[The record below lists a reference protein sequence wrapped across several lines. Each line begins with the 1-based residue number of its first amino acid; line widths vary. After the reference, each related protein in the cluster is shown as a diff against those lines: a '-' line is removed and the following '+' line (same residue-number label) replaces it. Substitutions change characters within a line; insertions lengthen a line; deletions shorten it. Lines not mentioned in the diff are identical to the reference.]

1 MTEPKPPADN
11 SEIIEGVAVEKQDDG
26 KTAGGRARRRQAK
39 KAASTDMPK
48 DEPDGTAQEQAA
60 PDAGPAAATAT
71 ATATGSAPSTRMPM
85 MLAICLAAAAL
96 VLALASLGLQY
107 WRAGTM
113 ETALR
118 AEIGSLSAGLEAA
131 TADAAAARLDSAN
144 IEAALADL
152 VASLPPDLPP
162 DLSGDLADLAARQD
176 ALESGLA
183 AVETARPAPLVAA
196 GDSGLFLAQSGM
208 SIAAAMI
215 NDSRVG
221 DDPSRWLA
229 TLSEL
234 RAAGLVVGDL
244 DALRQ
249 AMSPL
254 PSTHDGLIAAAG
266 ELIDP
271 LRQDAG
277 RDGDNGWWS
286 AATGKLSDFVTLRRQ
301 GDPATADGAARAN
314 APLLAFER
322 AVASGRLAEAVATS
336 ALLTTDLPALG
347 DWQAAAERRLALDD
361 ALASLASD
369 MAARLARAQAE
380 RAE

>member
-1 MTEPKPPADN
+1 
-11 SEIIEGVAVEKQDDG
+11 
-26 KTAGGRARRRQAK
+26 
-39 KAASTDMPK
+39 
-48 DEPDGTAQEQAA
+48 
-60 PDAGPAAATAT
+60 
-71 ATATGSAPSTRMPM
+71 MPM

-301 GDPATADGAARAN
+301 GDPTTADGAARAN

>member
-11 SEIIEGVAVEKQDDG
+11 SEIIEGVAVEKQNDG

-39 KAASTDMPK
+39 RAAPTDVPT
-48 DEPDGTAQEQAA
+48 DEPNGTAQEQAA

-71 ATATGSAPSTRMPM
+71 ATGAAPSARMPM
-85 MLAICLAAAAL
+85 MLAICLAGAAL
-96 VLALASLGLQY
+96 VLALASLGFQY
-107 WRAGTM
+107 WRAGTV
-113 ETALR
+113 ENALR
-118 AEIGSLSAGLEAA
+118 AEIESLSAGLEAA
-131 TADAAAARLDSAN
+131 TADAAAARQETAN
-144 IEAALADL
+144 VQTALADL
-152 VASLPPDLPP
+152 AASLPRDLPP

-176 ALESGLA
+176 AIESGLA
-183 AVETARPAPLVAA
+183 AIEAARPAPLVAA
-196 GDSGLFLAQSGM
+196 GDSGRFLAQSGM

-234 RAAGLVVGDL
+234 RAAGLMVGDL
-244 DALRQ
+244 DALRR

-254 PSTHDGLIAAAG
+254 PPTHDGLIASARD
-266 ELIDP
+266 LIDP
-271 LRQDAG
+271 LRQNAS
-277 RDGDNGWWS
+277 RVGDNGWWS
-286 AATGKLSDFVTLRRQ
+286 AATGKLADFITLRRQ
-301 GDPATADGAARAN
+301 GDPAAADGAARAN

-322 AVASGRLAEAVATS
+322 AVASGRLAKAVAAS
-336 ALLTTDLPALG
+336 ALLTTDLAALG
-347 DWQAAAERRLALDD
+347 DWQAAAKRRLALDD

-369 MAARLARAQAE
+369 MAGRVARAQAE